1 MNSVFIF
8 LCASIFFSDKT
19 SYVISEPIRGQRE
32 LYVLTGFKG
41 SEQESLWVI
50 QGCKEGQVA
59 LPKLH
64 LGWLMPDILE
74 CFIPLI
80 RGSQKGVLQSF
91 KILYLSSLVDQ
102 QVKDPALALLWLRSP
117 LWHGFNPWTGKFHMP
132 WAWPKDKKLN

>member
-1 MNSVFIF
+1 MKIQPTLNWLLIDINNFTKISIYIDGDNEHTVKYLMNCVFIF

-91 KILYLSSLVDQ
+91 KILYLSSLVD
-102 QVKDPALALLWLRSP
+102 
-117 LWHGFNPWTGKFHMP
+117 
-132 WAWPKDKKLN
+132 

>member
-1 MNSVFIF
+1 MKIQPTLNWLLIDINNFTKISIYIDGDNEHTVKYLMNSVFIF

-91 KILYLSSLVDQ
+91 KILYLSSLVD
-102 QVKDPALALLWLRSP
+102 
-117 LWHGFNPWTGKFHMP
+117 
-132 WAWPKDKKLN
+132 